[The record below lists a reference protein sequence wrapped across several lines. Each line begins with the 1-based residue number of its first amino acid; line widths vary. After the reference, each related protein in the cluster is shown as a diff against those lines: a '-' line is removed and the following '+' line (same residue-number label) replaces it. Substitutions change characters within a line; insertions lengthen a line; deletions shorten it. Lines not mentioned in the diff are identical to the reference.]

1 MFLCSTPL
9 FPGYYFMLVKSI
21 HIPSLGKLNIL
32 NTKLRNTCTH
42 PTRPHICPA
51 VKPRAT

>member
-1 MFLCSTPL
+1 MSLCSIPL
-9 FPGYYFMLVKSI
+9 FPGYDFMLVKSI
-21 HIPSLGKLNIL
+21 CIHSLGKLNIL

-42 PTRPHICPA
+42 PTLPYICPA